1 LSVSSTSFYPSNSQS
16 ALFSVVRFLSPIS
29 FRSVSFPSF
38 FLAVSTSYSSRYLQC
53 LLYKC
58 RRYTL
63 TRSLHVSQ
71 PSPPSHSS
79 RYLQCLPYNIVD
91 ALFNPSPSPLPFQS
105 SPPSYSP
112 RYLQRLLK
120 ISSIHSNP
128 FLRPYLRF
136 PHISVGHF
144 QLLSPRLR
152 QCTLVFRFYL
162 LLILLG
168 SLSVPARSIHLSQCR
183 LLCPC
188 VAYYAD
194 VYVAVDTSF
203 ISSSSFR
210 LLAVSAVFPLQLFNT
225 HVEPVFSMQFYSAPA
240 FAFSCFTR
248 AFSPFILSVSPT
260 S

>member
-112 RYLQRLLK
+112 RYLQRLLT
-120 ISSIHSNP
+120 ISSIRSNP
-128 FLRPYLRF
+128 SFVLTSVFPTFPSAIFNFLSR
-136 PHISVGHF
+136 
-144 QLLSPRLR
+144 RLR
-152 QCTLVFRFYL
+152 QCTPVFRFHL
-162 LLILLG
+162 LLMLLG
-168 SLSVPARSIHLSQCR
+168 SLSVPPSFYSPFPLSSLMSPRR
-183 LLCPC
+183 LLRRRMCDRPRHF
-188 VAYYAD
+188 
-194 VYVAVDTSF
+194 VYFQLVFS
-203 ISSSSFR
+203 

-225 HVEPVFSMQFYSAPA
+225 YVEFVLSMQ
-240 FAFSCFTR
+240 
-248 AFSPFILSVSPT
+248 I
-260 S
+260 